1 MIMMSTQIYYFIFS
15 LSVIVIFGFS
25 WLQQKAKG
33 DPVVDTDRCEVLD
46 ILGHKMSELS
56 HCLLPID
63 SLTVDSFF
71 YFPVSTDPQVKPF
84 VNLFLIY

>member
-46 ILGHKMSELS
+46 ILGHNMSELS
-56 HCLLPID
+56 HYLLPID
-63 SLTVDSFF
+63 SLTVDFF
-71 YFPVSTDPQVKPF
+71 FFFT
-84 VNLFLIY
+84 FLSAQTLKSSPL